1 VRFEIKA
8 VKSPVGLT
16 QFVLDAADEVDARQQ
31 ALAQGYTV
39 LDVRT
44 NRMSAGGSSKFPLLM
59 FSQELIAL
67 LDAGLGLVEAL
78 QTLSE
83 RHQEG
88 QMHAVVKQVLDQ
100 LFQGL
105 TFSAALE
112 RCSASFPQLYIATV
126 RASEKTGNLPQ
137 ALSRYIAHQL
147 QVEALRSKLT
157 TASIY
162 PALLIVVGGVVILF
176 LLGYVV
182 PKFAAIYADLGQ
194 EQPLS
199 SRLLMQFGTFLNEHA
214 GVVGLA
220 AAAFAAMG
228 IVALLD
234 PERRARIGEY
244 LVRLPVIGEKLRVV
258 QLSRF
263 YRTAGML
270 LSGGVPVVPALE
282 MVGDLLQP
290 GLRAQLDLAVRDVR
304 EGKPL
309 SRAMNACGLTT
320 PVALRMLRV
329 GERTGDMGTM
339 MERIA
344 AFHDAEVSQWIDR
357 FMRLFEP
364 LLMTVIGIIIGV
376 IVLSL
381 YMPIFDLAGSL
392 Q

>member
-1 VRFEIKA
+1 MRFEIKA
-8 VKSPVGLT
+8 VKSPAGLT
-16 QFVLDAADEVDARQQ
+16 RFALDAADETDARQQ
-31 ALAQGYTV
+31 ALAKGYVV
-39 LDVRT
+39 LDVKVPRAAAAA
-44 NRMSAGGSSKFPLLM
+44 RSRFPLLM

-67 LDAGLGLVEAL
+67 LNAGLGLIEAL

-88 QMHAVVKQVLDQ
+88 QMHTVVQQVLEH
-100 LFQGL
+100 LFQGQ

-112 RCSASFPQLYIATV
+112 RCAASFPPLYIATV

-137 ALSRYIAHQL
+137 ALSRYIAYQL
-147 QVEALRSKLT
+147 QVEALRSKLM

-182 PKFAAIYADLGQ
+182 PKFASIYADLGR
-194 EQPLS
+194 EQPWS
-199 SRLLMQFGTFLNEHA
+199 TQLLMQFGTLLNEHA
-214 GVVGLA
+214 GVVAAIA
-220 AAAFAAMG
+220 AALVAALA
-228 IVALLD
+228 IALLD
-234 PERRARIGEY
+234 APRRARIGEH
-244 LVRLPVIGEKLRVV
+244 LVQLPVVGDKLRIV
-258 QLSRF
+258 QLARF
-263 YRTAGML
+263 YRTTGML

-290 GLRAQLDLAVRDVR
+290 GLRDRLGQAIREVR

-309 SRAMNACGLTT
+309 SRAMSAHGLTT

-329 GERTGDMGTM
+329 GERTGEMGTM

-344 AFHDAEVSQWIDR
+344 AFHDEEIAHWIDR

-364 LLMTVIGIIIGV
+364 LLMTAIGIIIGV

-381 YMPIFDLAGSL
+381 YMPIFELAGSL